1 MRIGVN
7 MGSNIIN
14 TNNIKSV
21 KSNCNK
27 CSHYSKD
34 RCYLYGYKPNKKMC
48 KRYYI
53 EKIIGGNRKK
63 PKVSKSERIENYKKG
78 LIDTTI
84 L

>member
-1 MRIGVN
+1 
-7 MGSNIIN
+7 MGSKIIN

-27 CSHYSKD
+27 CFHYSKN
-34 RCYLYGYKPNKKMC
+34 RCDLYGYKPNKKTC

-53 EKIIGGNRKK
+53 EKIIGNRKK
-63 PKVSKSERIENYKKG
+63 PKVSKPERIENYKKG